1 MVSNFPRRASPLKQH
16 WSWKAAEA
24 KGAAN
29 ADRPVDLV
37 RMRSRKLRN

>member
-16 WSWKAAEA
+16 WSWKAADA

-29 ADRPVDLV
+29 ADRPFGLV
-37 RMRSRKLRN
+37 RMRSGKLRS